1 MERTS
6 RMTTALKG
14 VVFDLDGVITDTAHY
29 HYLAWKKT
37 AESIGIEFDEAFNEN
52 LKGVS
57 RIDSL
62 LLILKKDGR
71 ENDFTEEQIEA
82 LAADKND
89 FYVSLLKEITPADV
103 LPGIKELIV
112 DLKKQN
118 LKCAIASVSKNAR
131 TVLSALEMEQEFDY
145 IVDAAKITKSK
156 PDPEIFV
163 EACRGLGLE
172 TSEVVG
178 IEDAQAGIEAINAAG
193 IVSVGV
199 GSGLRDADMT
209 VKSTGLL
216 DLRIL
221 EILHSK

>member
-1 MERTS
+1 
-6 RMTTALKG
+6 MTTALKG

-62 LLILKKDGR
+62 LLILRKDGR

-82 LAADKND
+82 LAADKNE
-89 FYVSLLKEITPADV
+89 FYVSLLQEITPADV

-199 GSGLRDADMT
+199 GSGLREADMT

-221 EILHSK
+221 EILH

>member
-1 MERTS
+1 
-6 RMTTALKG
+6 MTTALKG

-71 ENDFTEEQIEA
+71 ENDFTEEQIET
-82 LAADKND
+82 LAAEKNE
-89 FYVSLLKEITPADV
+89 FYVNLLQKITPSDV

-131 TVLSALEMEQEFDY
+131 TVLNALEMEQAFDY

-172 TSEVVG
+172 TAEVVG

-209 VKSTGLL
+209 VKNTGLL

>member
-1 MERTS
+1 
-6 RMTTALKG
+6 MTTALKG

-71 ENDFTEEQIEA
+71 ENDFTEEQIET
-82 LAADKND
+82 LAAEKNE
-89 FYVSLLKEITPADV
+89 FYVSLLQEITPTDV

-131 TVLSALEMEQEFDY
+131 TVLNALEMEQAFDY

-172 TSEVVG
+172 TGEVVG

-193 IVSVGV
+193 IISVGV

-209 VKSTGLL
+209 VKNTGLL

>member
-1 MERTS
+1 
-6 RMTTALKG
+6 MTTALKG

-82 LAADKND
+82 LAADKNN

>member
-1 MERTS
+1 
-6 RMTTALKG
+6 MTTALKG

-37 AESIGIEFDEAFNEN
+37 AESIRIEFDEAFNEN

-71 ENDFTEEQIEA
+71 ENDFTQEQIEA
-82 LAADKND
+82 LAADKNE
-89 FYVSLLKEITPADV
+89 FYVSLLEEITPADV

-112 DLKKQN
+112 ALKKQN

-172 TSEVVG
+172 PSEVVG

-193 IVSVGV
+193 IISVGV

-209 VKSTGLL
+209 VKNTGLL

>member
-1 MERTS
+1 
-6 RMTTALKG
+6 MTIALKG
-14 VVFDLDGVITDTAHY
+14 VLFDLDGVITDTAHY

-57 RIDSL
+57 RMDSL
-62 LLILKKDGR
+62 LLILKKDNR
-71 ENDFTEEQIEA
+71 ENDFTKEELET
-82 LAADKND
+82 LAADKNE
-89 FYVSLLKEITPADV
+89 FYVSLLQEISPADV
-103 LPGIKELIV
+103 LPGIKELIAE
-112 DLKKQN
+112 LKMQN

-131 TVLSALEMEQEFDY
+131 TVLSALGMEQDFDY

-156 PDPEIFV
+156 PNPEIFI
-163 EACRGLGLE
+163 EATRGLGL
-172 TSEVVG
+172 TPSEVVG
-178 IEDAQAGIEAINAAG
+178 IEDAQAGIEAINAAN

-199 GSGLRDADMT
+199 GSGLRNADMT
-209 VKSTGLL
+209 VKHTGLL

>member
-1 MERTS
+1 
-6 RMTTALKG
+6 MTTALKG

-82 LAADKND
+82 LAADKNE
-89 FYVSLLKEITPADV
+89 FYVSLLEEITPADV

-209 VKSTGLL
+209 MKSTGLL

>member
-1 MERTS
+1 
-6 RMTTALKG
+6 MTTALKG

-209 VKSTGLL
+209 MKSTGLI

>member
-1 MERTS
+1 
-6 RMTTALKG
+6 MTTALKG

-62 LLILKKDGR
+62 LLILRKDGR

-178 IEDAQAGIEAINAAG
+178 IENAQAGIEAINAAG

>member
-1 MERTS
+1 
-6 RMTTALKG
+6 MTTALKG
-14 VVFDLDGVITDTAHY
+14 VVFDLDGIITDTAHY

-62 LLILKKDGR
+62 LLILKKEGR

>member
-1 MERTS
+1 
-6 RMTTALKG
+6 MTTALKG

-71 ENDFTEEQIEA
+71 ENDFTEEQIET
-82 LAADKND
+82 LAAEKNE
-89 FYVSLLKEITPADV
+89 FYVSLLQEITPTDV

-131 TVLSALEMEQEFDY
+131 TVLNALEMEQAFDY

-172 TSEVVG
+172 TGEVVG

-193 IVSVGV
+193 IISVGV

-209 VKSTGLL
+209 VKNTDLL

>member
-1 MERTS
+1 
-6 RMTTALKG
+6 MTTALKG

-62 LLILKKDGR
+62 LLILRKDGR

-82 LAADKND
+82 LAADKNE
-89 FYVSLLKEITPADV
+89 FYVSLLQEITPADV

-156 PDPEIFV
+156 PNPEIFV

>member
-1 MERTS
+1 
-6 RMTTALKG
+6 MTTALKG

-82 LAADKND
+82 LAADKNE
-89 FYVSLLKEITPADV
+89 FYVSLLEEITPADV

-118 LKCAIASVSKNAR
+118 LKCSIASVSKNAR

-172 TSEVVG
+172 PSEVVG

-209 VKSTGLL
+209 VKNTGLL

>member
-1 MERTS
+1 
-6 RMTTALKG
+6 MTTALKG

-62 LLILKKDGR
+62 LLILRKDGR

-82 LAADKND
+82 LAADKNE
-89 FYVSLLKEITPADV
+89 FYVSLLQEITPADV

-178 IEDAQAGIEAINAAG
+178 IEDAQAGI
-193 IVSVGV
+193 VSVGV
-199 GSGLRDADMT
+199 GSGLREADMT

>member
-1 MERTS
+1 
-6 RMTTALKG
+6 MTTALKG

-178 IEDAQAGIEAINAAG
+178 IEDAQVGIEAINAAG

-199 GSGLRDADMT
+199 GSGLREADMT

>member
-1 MERTS
+1 
-6 RMTTALKG
+6 MTTALKG
-14 VVFDLDGVITDTAHY
+14 VVFDLDGVITDTANY

-71 ENDFTEEQIEA
+71 ENDFTEEQIET
-82 LAADKND
+82 LAAEKNE
-89 FYVSLLKEITPADV
+89 FYVSLLQEITPADV

-131 TVLSALEMEQEFDY
+131 TVLNALEMEQAFDY

-172 TSEVVG
+172 TAEVVG

-193 IVSVGV
+193 IISVGV

-209 VKSTGLL
+209 VKNTGLL

>member
-1 MERTS
+1 
-6 RMTTALKG
+6 MTTALKG

-71 ENDFTEEQIEA
+71 ENDFTQEQIEA
-82 LAADKND
+82 LAADKNE
-89 FYVSLLKEITPADV
+89 FYVSLLEEITPADV

-112 DLKKQN
+112 ALKKQN

-172 TSEVVG
+172 PSEVVG

-193 IVSVGV
+193 IISVGV

-209 VKSTGLL
+209 VKNTGLL

>member
-1 MERTS
+1 
-6 RMTTALKG
+6 MTTALKG

-37 AESIGIEFDEAFNEN
+37 AASIGIEFDEAFNEN

-71 ENDFTEEQIEA
+71 ENDFTQEQIEA
-82 LAADKND
+82 LAADKNE
-89 FYVSLLKEITPADV
+89 FYVSLLQEITPADV

-178 IEDAQAGIEAINAAG
+178 VEDAQAGIEAINAAG

-199 GSGLRDADMT
+199 GSGLREADMT
-209 VKSTGLL
+209 LKSTGLL

>member
-1 MERTS
+1 
-6 RMTTALKG
+6 MTTALKG

-37 AESIGIEFDEAFNEN
+37 AESIGIEFDEAFNKN

>member
-1 MERTS
+1 
-6 RMTTALKG
+6 MTTALKG

-62 LLILKKDGR
+62 LLILKKVGR

-199 GSGLRDADMT
+199 GSGLREADMT

>member
-1 MERTS
+1 
-6 RMTTALKG
+6 MTTALKG

-37 AESIGIEFDEAFNEN
+37 AESMGIEFDEAFNEN

-71 ENDFTEEQIEA
+71 ENDFTEEQIET
-82 LAADKND
+82 LAAEKNE
-89 FYVSLLKEITPADV
+89 FYVSLLQEITPADV

-131 TVLSALEMEQEFDY
+131 TVLNALEMEQAFDY

-172 TSEVVG
+172 TAEVVG

-209 VKSTGLL
+209 VKNTGLL

>member
-1 MERTS
+1 
-6 RMTTALKG
+6 MTTALKG

-131 TVLSALEMEQEFDY
+131 TVLSALEMEQEFNY

>member
-1 MERTS
+1 
-6 RMTTALKG
+6 MTTALKG

-199 GSGLRDADMT
+199 GSRLRDADMT

>member
-1 MERTS
+1 
-6 RMTTALKG
+6 MTTALKG

-199 GSGLRDADMT
+199 GSGLRDANMT

>member
-1 MERTS
+1 
-6 RMTTALKG
+6 MTTALKG

-71 ENDFTEEQIEA
+71 ENDFTQEQIEA
-82 LAADKND
+82 LAADKNE
-89 FYVSLLKEITPADV
+89 FYVGLLQEITPADV

-178 IEDAQAGIEAINAAG
+178 VEDAQAGIEAINAAG

-199 GSGLRDADMT
+199 GSGLREADMT
-209 VKSTGLL
+209 LKSTGLL

>member
-1 MERTS
+1 
-6 RMTTALKG
+6 MTTALKG

-199 GSGLRDADMT
+199 GSGLGDADMT

>member
-1 MERTS
+1 
-6 RMTTALKG
+6 MTTALKG

-71 ENDFTEEQIEA
+71 VNDFTEEQIET
-82 LAADKND
+82 LAAEKNE
-89 FYVSLLKEITPADV
+89 FYVSLLQEITPADV

-131 TVLSALEMEQEFDY
+131 TVLNALEMEQAFDY

-172 TSEVVG
+172 TAEVVG

-193 IVSVGV
+193 IISVGV

-209 VKSTGLL
+209 VKNTGLL

>member
-1 MERTS
+1 
-6 RMTTALKG
+6 MTTALKG

-82 LAADKND
+82 LAADKNE
-89 FYVSLLKEITPADV
+89 FYVSLLEEITPADV

-145 IVDAAKITKSK
+145 IVDAARITKSK

>member
-1 MERTS
+1 
-6 RMTTALKG
+6 MTTALKG

-172 TSEVVG
+172 TSEVIG

>member
-1 MERTS
+1 
-6 RMTTALKG
+6 MTTALTG

-62 LLILKKDGR
+62 LLILKKDSR

-199 GSGLRDADMT
+199 GSGLREADMT

>member
-1 MERTS
+1 
-6 RMTTALKG
+6 MTTALKG

-71 ENDFTEEQIEA
+71 ENDFTQEQIEA
-82 LAADKND
+82 LAADKNE
-89 FYVSLLKEITPADV
+89 FYVSLLEEITPADV

-112 DLKKQN
+112 ALKKQN

-172 TSEVVG
+172 PSEVVG

-193 IVSVGV
+193 IISMGV

-209 VKSTGLL
+209 VKNTGLL

>member
-1 MERTS
+1 
-6 RMTTALKG
+6 MTTALKG

-71 ENDFTEEQIEA
+71 ENDFTEEQIET
-82 LAADKND
+82 LAAEKNE
-89 FYVSLLKEITPADV
+89 FYVSLLQEITPADV

-131 TVLSALEMEQEFDY
+131 TVLNALEMGQAFDY

-172 TSEVVG
+172 TAEVVG

-193 IVSVGV
+193 IISVGV

-209 VKSTGLL
+209 VKNTGLL

>member
-1 MERTS
+1 
-6 RMTTALKG
+6 MTTALKG

-199 GSGLRDADMT
+199 GSGLREADMT

-216 DLRIL
+216 DLRML

>member
-1 MERTS
+1 
-6 RMTTALKG
+6 MTTALKG

-57 RIDSL
+57 RMDSL

>member
-1 MERTS
+1 
-6 RMTTALKG
+6 MTTALKG

-71 ENDFTEEQIEA
+71 ENDFTEEQIET
-82 LAADKND
+82 LAGEKNE
-89 FYVSLLKEITPADV
+89 FYVSLLQEITPADV

-131 TVLSALEMEQEFDY
+131 TVLNALEMEQAFDY

-172 TSEVVG
+172 TAEVVG

-193 IVSVGV
+193 IISVGV

-209 VKSTGLL
+209 VKNTGLL

>member
-1 MERTS
+1 
-6 RMTTALKG
+6 MTTALKG

-71 ENDFTEEQIEA
+71 ENDFTQEQIEA
-82 LAADKND
+82 LAADKNE
-89 FYVSLLKEITPADV
+89 FYVSLLEEITPADV

-112 DLKKQN
+112 ALKKQN

-131 TVLSALEMEQEFDY
+131 TVLNALEMEQEFDY

-172 TSEVVG
+172 PSEVVG

-193 IVSVGV
+193 IISVGV

-209 VKSTGLL
+209 VKNTGLL

>member
-1 MERTS
+1 
-6 RMTTALKG
+6 MTTALKG

-172 TSEVVG
+172 TTEVVG

>member
-1 MERTS
+1 
-6 RMTTALKG
+6 MTTALKG

-62 LLILKKDGR
+62 LLILKKDSR

>member
-1 MERTS
+1 
-6 RMTTALKG
+6 MTTALKG

-71 ENDFTEEQIEA
+71 EKDFTEEQIEA